1 MLTITEIYQRWL
13 NARPALDRIDFVNT
27 WRRPDGEPRKFSEL
41 REGSPY
47 TGFVETIL
55 PTPRMESLP

>member
-1 MLTITEIYQRWL
+1 MLTITEIFQSWL

-27 WRRPDGEPRKFSEL
+27 WRRPNGEPRKFSEL
-41 REGSPY
+41 RDSTPY

-55 PTPRMESLP
+55 STSRMESLP